1 MRRLALA
8 ISLIATLSYSTV
20 ISITQAQTSQAGIR
34 AYREAN
40 ETKIINEFVELLSI
54 PNVASDQPNIR
65 RNAEKLIE
73 MMRERGIET
82 RLLEG
87 KGSPAVYGE
96 IKTPGATRTIG
107 FYAHYDGQPADPK
120 TWASDPFKPVLRDKP
135 VEAGGKEVPF
145 PKAGER
151 FDPESRLFARSASD
165 DKGPI
170 QALMTALDAIKATNK
185 RLTSNIK
192 FLFEG
197 EEEDGSPYLDDI
209 IARNTALLKADAWI
223 CADGPVHQTRR
234 QLIYFGVRGIVQAHV
249 TVYGPIRGLHSGHY
263 GNWVPNPAMRLA
275 KLLASMKD
283 DSGRVLIKGFYDDV
297 VPLGEEEKKAL
308 SEVPALESELM
319 KEFLIA
325 SVDGAGRSLMEMINQ
340 PSLNVDG
347 IRSEYVG
354 REARTI
360 IPTEATATIDLRLV
374 KGNDPRRQVE
384 RVIEHIRSQGYHV
397 TQEEPDRETR
407 LKYPMIA
414 RVTSDRGYKAVRT
427 SMSLPVSKQI
437 IRAVEQ
443 AAGERPVIA
452 PTLGGSVPLY
462 IIEVG
467 TGSPQIGV
475 PIVNHDNNQHSINE
489 NIRIKNLWDGI
500 EVYASIMTMN

>member
-1 MRRLALA
+1 MKRLALVIA
-8 ISLIATLSYSTV
+8 IITILLFNTATLLTH
-20 ISITQAQTSQAGIR
+20 AQTSTTIR

-40 ETKIINEFVELLSI
+40 ETKIVNELVELLSI

-65 RNAEKLIE
+65 RNAAKLID
-73 MMRERGIET
+73 MMKQRGIET
-82 RLLEG
+82 QLLEG

-135 VEAGGKEVPF
+135 VEAGGKIIPF
-145 PKAGER
+145 PSSGEK
-151 FDPESRLFARSASD
+151 FDPEWRLFARSASD
-165 DKGPI
+165 DKAPI

-209 IARNTALLKADAWI
+209 IARNAALLKADAWI

-234 QLIYFGVRGIVQAHV
+234 QLIYFGVRGIVQAHI

-283 DSGRVLIKGFYDDV
+283 DNGRVLIKNFYDDV
-297 VPLGEEEKKAL
+297 VPLGEDEKKAL
-308 SEVPALESELM
+308 KEVPALESELM
-319 KEFLIA
+319 KEFQIG
-325 SVDGAGRSLMEMINQ
+325 SVDGKGSSLMEMINQ

-374 KGNDPRRQVE
+374 KGNDPKRQVE
-384 RVIEHIRSQGYHV
+384 RVIEHIRSHGYHV
-397 TQEEPDRETR
+397 VSEEPDRETR
-407 LKYPMIA
+407 LKYPLVA
-414 RVTSDRGYKAVRT
+414 RVTSDRGYPAVRT
-427 SMSLPVSKQI
+427 SMRLPVSQQVMK
-437 IRAVEQ
+437 AVEQ
-443 AAGERPVIA
+443 ATGEKPVIA

-467 TGSPQIGV
+467 TNSPQIGV
-475 PIVNHDNNQHSINE
+475 PIVNHDNNQHAINE
-489 NIRIKNLWDGI
+489 NIRLKNLWDGI

>member
-8 ISLIATLSYSTV
+8 ISMIAALSCGILTSF
-20 ISITQAQTSQAGIR
+20 TQAQTSVTTIR

-40 ETKIINEFVELLSI
+40 EAKIVNELVEFLSI
-54 PNVASDQPNIR
+54 PNVAADQPNIR
-65 RNAEKLIE
+65 RNASKLVE
-73 MMRERGIET
+73 MMRQRGIET

-120 TWASDPFKPVLRDKP
+120 TWASDPFKPVLRDNT
-135 VEAGGKEVPF
+135 VEAGGKIIPF
-145 PKAGER
+145 PKPGEK
-151 FDPESRLFARSASD
+151 FDAQWRLFARSASD
-165 DKGPI
+165 DKAPI
-170 QALMTALDAIKATNK
+170 QALLTALDAIKATNK

-209 IARNTALLKADAWI
+209 ITRNAALLKADAWI

-234 QLIYFGVRGIVQAHV
+234 QLIYFGVRGIVQAHI

-263 GNWVPNPAMRLA
+263 GNWVPNPAMRLV

-283 DSGRVLIKGFYDDV
+283 DKGRVLIKGFYDDV
-297 VPLGEEEKKAL
+297 VPLGEDEKKAL
-308 SEVPALESELM
+308 KEVPALESDLM
-319 KEFLIA
+319 KEFQIA
-325 SVDGAGRSLMEMINQ
+325 SVDGEGSSLMEMINQ
-340 PSLNVDG
+340 PSLNIDG

-374 KGNDPRRQVE
+374 KGNDPKRQVE
-384 RVIEHIRSQGYHV
+384 RVIAHIRSQGYHV
-397 TQEEPDRETR
+397 TGEEPDRETR
-407 LKYPMIA
+407 LKYPLVA
-414 RVTSDRGYKAVRT
+414 RVTSDRGYQAVRT
-427 SMSLPVSKQI
+427 SMSLPVSQQVIK
-437 IRAVEQ
+437 AVEQ
-443 AAGERPVIA
+443 AMGERPVIA

-489 NIRIKNLWDGI
+489 NVRLKNLWDGI